1 MSQNAMEERS
11 ARQRKMNVS
20 EEREESPENVPQ
32 APEQSLGPYD
42 CLRPPFEGDWSED
55 LYPPAPIVT
64 AVPEQREEEGEEVL
78 YFAYGKDMDPA
89 LLSDSTCV
97 AVGKLSM
104 YNWVIEQSKRFP
116 IIIPSQKDHVY
127 GLVYRLSQGCFAIQY
142 AKAKKRGLKMQE
154 VEVELYEK
162 SGMPGFWNAPLIPL
176 GECNVQVMVG
186 TMNHAEKSGEG
197 EAKEGTLEGSKK
209 RKILGGLLWG
219 ASEGLPEHWKAELKG
234 KLGGIKGPEDMGYW
248 SAGGNLERGMRKR
261 KQREEYGPKEAE
273 VRRSKRLKRKDTG
286 KKRVTFAPESD
297 N

>member
-1 MSQNAMEERS
+1 MSQNAMEQCS
-11 ARQRKMNVS
+11 ARQRKMNVP

-32 APEQSLGPYD
+32 APEQSLDPCEYP
-42 CLRPPFEGDWSED
+42 RPPFEGDPSED
-55 LYPPAPIVT
+55 PCPPVPIVR
-64 AVPEQREEEGEEVL
+64 AVPEQREEGGEEVL

-104 YNWVIEQSKRFP
+104 YSWVMEQSRHFP
-116 IIIPSQKDHVY
+116 MIIPSEQDHVY
-127 GLVYRLSQGCFAIQY
+127 GLVYRLSQGCLAIQA

-154 VEVELYEK
+154 IEVELYEK

-186 TMNHAEKSGEG
+186 TMNNAEKFGEG
-197 EAKEGTLEGSKK
+197 EAEEGTLEGSKK

-219 ASEGLPEHWKAELKG
+219 ASEGLPEHWKAELKA

-248 SAGGNLERGMRKR
+248 SAGGDLKRGVRKR
-261 KQREEYGPKEAE
+261 KQREEYGSKEAE
-273 VRRSKRLKRKDTG
+273 VRRSKRLKGKDTG
-286 KKRVTFAPESD
+286 KKHVTFAFESD